1 VTVIEKSEVFDGA
14 DQATLHAEI
23 GNPLLGLAK
32 KIPITVWTAMLKG
45 QSNGKEWQLKCFSLT
60 NLMAGHQPRV

>member
-32 KIPITVWTAMLKG
+32 KNTD
-45 QSNGKEWQLKCFSLT
+45 NGLDSYVERTIQRQG
-60 NLMAGHQPRV
+60 MATEVFFFN